1 MALTNKK
8 VREAIAFGREAHNS
22 IGHKRKYKVLGL
34 YYRPYYVHTERVA
47 NLIAKYTG
55 NYKLVIAALLHDVLE
70 DIAPKN
76 NLYSRQLIYKIF
88 GSEIGKLVIELT
100 DIYTHE
106 NYPAY
111 NRKRRKELESFR
123 ISQTSIDS
131 KTIKLADIYDNAISI
146 ARYDPNFAR
155 IYKAELLS
163 KIDNLYSSTYKGN
176 AELFRLAYAQLVK
189 S

>member
-1 MALTNKK
+1 MVLTNAK

-47 NLIAKYTG
+47 NLIAKYAG

-70 DIAPKN
+70 DVTPKN
-76 NLYSRQLIYKIF
+76 SFYSGGLIDQTF
-88 GSEIGKLVIELT
+88 GLDIGGLVSELT
-100 DIYTHE
+100 DVYTHE

-111 NRKRRKELESFR
+111 NRKRRKELETFR
-123 ISQTSIDS
+123 ISQISIEA

-146 ARYDPNFAR
+146 SRYDPNFAR
-155 IYKAELLS
+155 IYKAELFA
-163 KIDNLYSSTYKGN
+163 KIDNLYSSRYKGN
-176 AELFRLAYAQLVK
+176 PELFRLAYAQLVK
-189 S
+189 